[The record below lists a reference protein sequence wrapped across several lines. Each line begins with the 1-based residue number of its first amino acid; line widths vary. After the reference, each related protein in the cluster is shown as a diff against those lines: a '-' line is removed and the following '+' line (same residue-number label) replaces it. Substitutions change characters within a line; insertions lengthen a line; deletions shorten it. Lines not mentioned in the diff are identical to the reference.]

1 MTEAPDALSD
11 PARLRLK
18 VTDVFT
24 ELKALCIEHC
34 RIREAQVL
42 GPMKGCCGQWPL
54 KRSLV

>member
-11 PARLRLK
+11 PARLRLTVK
-18 VTDVFT
+18 DVFR

-34 RIREAQVL
+34 RIREAQVF
-42 GPMKGCCGQWPL
+42 GPMKGFCGQWPL